1 MRTDNQKLGAWGEA
15 QASLFLQAEN
25 YKIVNTN
32 FEKHNVGEIDIIA
45 WFEDILCFIEVK
57 TRQEEED
64 GSAERATEF
73 EKKVKKMLMVAEYYC
88 LINNIDVDHTRMR
101 FEHVSVYVDKATKKT
116 EIKRFVLP
124 T

>member
-1 MRTDNQKLGAWGEA
+1 MRTSNQQLGAWGEA

-101 FEHVSVYVDKATKKT
+101 FEHVSVYVNKVTKKT
-116 EIKRFVLP
+116 EIKKFVLP